1 MLIQSV
7 TLHTMFSSLHVENV
21 KCIYLPMQYYSFIY
35 LYISVLP
42 LKFKHGKQPEYE
54 TVFRVQLQNA
64 NRKEMHGKILLKH
77 GLIQAIQVKSEQ
89 RVNPNAKGSI
99 SVIA

>member
-1 MLIQSV
+1 M
-7 TLHTMFSSLHVENV
+7 
-21 KCIYLPMQYYSFIY
+21 YLPAHAVLQFH

-42 LKFKHGKQPEYE
+42 LKFKHSKQSEHE

-64 NRKEMHGKILLKH
+64 NRKEMHGRILFKH